1 MQAIYEFL
9 QRIGLQS
16 LDAFWFPMLIWTVVA
31 LIIFLSFR
39 LFDRLNPLYHYHL
52 RAATLAAI
60 PFGLLSTLG
69 VHYLNTLATVS
80 NGFDPALFVVETPQ
94 TLYLAST
101 ELTTDFSPN
110 WFEPS
115 FLIGAATLLLVLISL
130 GMLFRLAGS
139 YISLK
144 RLHASL
150 SKVDLSSISEF
161 NSSNYR
167 NIKLSFHEHPMVPFT
182 FGWKNPIIVLPTSIQ
197 DDPEKVRMAIQ
208 HELVHIQRGD
218 YLLQL
223 FLSVIESIFWFHPL
237 IRFGSREIETYRE
250 ISCDQ
255 QVLSTSGIS
264 LKNYASMLYE
274 LLPLNRGLG
283 SFSVSMAVQKS
294 TLEKRIETMKYHKLH
309 KTSLKR
315 SLLFL
320 LLMIIAVTVPI
331 ACSDMRGPEGL
342 SPEEI
347 QNEKITFQ
355 GLLVKINDMEE
366 LNIDMESGVKS
377 ISTYGLGS
385 ISFQPGKFGTFVISL
400 RNFEDA
406 QLAGTISG
414 NKATFEINELNV
426 EMISNSKILENNDEA
441 ELWVKHFPSLKSPN
455 IFRAFM
461 NAEMDYS
468 SIFETQ
474 QKSFE
479 ENGDYFVVVEEMPK
493 LIGGLA
499 SIQGKVQYP
508 EMAKRAGIQGRVTVQ
523 FIVNENGDVEN
534 PKVIRGIGGGCDEAA
549 LAAVSEAKFEPG
561 KQRGRSVRVQYS
573 LPIVFRLSDSDFTSS
588 NQTQTTS
595 PNLNTPSGELGEQR
609 NEIPSDKDIVATLL
623 SYSNDSIKLRITN
636 MKQEPLPGANVLVSG
651 TTIGAAADQRGNV
664 TLTGIDSGR
673 QELTI
678 SFLGLNTEKF
688 YHTFKEEQ

>member
-1 MQAIYEFL
+1 MEWRIKMQAIYEFL

-39 LFDRLNPLYHYHL
+39 LFKRLNPLYHYHL

-80 NGFDPALFVVETPQ
+80 NGFDPAVFVVETPQ

-101 ELTTDFSPN
+101 EFTTDFSPN
-110 WFEPS
+110 WFEPN
-115 FLIGAATLLLVLISL
+115 FLIGAATFLLVLISL
-130 GMLFRLAGS
+130 GMLFRLASS

-161 NSSNYR
+161 NRSNYR

-197 DDPEKVRMAIQ
+197 DAPEKVRMAIQ

-294 TLEKRIETMKYHKLH
+294 TLKKRIETMKYHKLH

-320 LLMIIAVTVPI
+320 TLMITLVTVPI
-331 ACSDMRGPEGL
+331 ACSDMRGLQTLEEEELEQLVIEVKKPTITINGKEIVKHTKNQNATGL
-342 SPEEI
+342 D
-347 QNEKITFQ
+347 
-355 GLLVKINDMEE
+355 GLLFTTKEY
-366 LNIDMESGVKS
+366 GVFLVSPLK
-377 ISTYGLGS
+377 
-385 ISFQPGKFGTFVISL
+385 
-400 RNFEDA
+400 FEDSK
-406 QLAGTISG
+406 LLGEMDG
-414 NKATFEINELNV
+414 NKIEFSINELNV
-426 EMISNSKILENNDEA
+426 EIESETPISKDRVPIFVFHISDHKSQNSMIGTIPSRLIQSENYKTFMLPPPPPTKINSNE
-441 ELWVKHFPSLKSPN
+441 
-455 IFRAFM
+455 
-461 NAEMDYS
+461 
-468 SIFETQ
+468 
-474 QKSFE
+474 
-479 ENGDYFVVVEEMPK
+479 DYFVVVEEMPQ
-493 LIGGLA
+493 LIGGL
-499 SIQGKVQYP
+499 SGLQSKVLYP
-508 EMAKRAGIQGRVTVQ
+508 ETAKKAGIEGRVTVQ

-534 PKVIRGIGGGCDEAA
+534 PKILRGIGGGADEEA
-549 LAAVSEAKFEPG
+549 LRVVSEIKFTPG
-561 KQRGRSVRVQYS
+561 KQRGRNVRVQYT
-573 LPIVFRLSDSDFTSS
+573 LPIVFRLSDSDFT
-588 NQTQTTS
+588 
-595 PNLNTPSGELGEQR
+595 
-609 NEIPSDKDIVATLL
+609 DIK
-623 SYSNDSIKLRITN
+623 N
-636 MKQEPLPGANVLVSG
+636 
-651 TTIGAAADQRGNV
+651 
-664 TLTGIDSGR
+664 
-673 QELTI
+673 
-678 SFLGLNTEKF
+678 
-688 YHTFKEEQ
+688 